1 MNREGVPRQAIV
13 RPISEPQKFDAA
25 GAHADFWHA
34 MRKLLLIPLLLI
46 PLALRADAQKIPPE
60 KELKT
65 MARDSLL
72 AFNEAVQE
80 KNFAAF
86 HKHELATIFRDQ
98 MPLEKFTTVFKEF
111 LEKGYDISNIA
122 KTEPVFD
129 EPARID
135 NNGVLAVSG
144 SYPTKPNKVIFK
156 LKYLQEKSAWKLVG
170 INVQVLPFVEKT
182 GPVPTEKEAKRLA
195 LDSLLAFNKALQA
208 KNFDSF
214 YRQIAKLWQA
224 QTTAA
229 KLKEIFQAFLA
240 QDAHISGIADV
251 EPVFDSKPAIDGD
264 GFLVLKGSY
273 PTQPSKV
280 FFELKYVYEEEAW
293 ELVGINVN
301 LKKSGGTDKGLK
313 KPDSD
318 DEPEEKKE

>member
-1 MNREGVPRQAIV
+1 
-13 RPISEPQKFDAA
+13 
-25 GAHADFWHA
+25 
-34 MRKLLLIPLLLI
+34 MRKLLLLSLLFISLG
-46 PLALRADAQKIPPE
+46 LRADAQKVPPD

-80 KNFAAF
+80 KNFAGF
-86 HKHELATIFRDQ
+86 YKHELATVFRDQ
-98 MPLEKFTTVFKEF
+98 TSLEKFSAVFKEF
-111 LEKGYDISNIA
+111 IDKGYDISNIA
-122 KTEPVFD
+122 KSEPVFD
-129 EPARID
+129 EPAKID
-135 NNGVLAVSG
+135 NNGVLALSG

-156 LKYLQEKSAWKLVG
+156 LKYLQEKSAWKMVG

-214 YRQIAKLWQA
+214 YERIAKLWQA
-224 QTTAA
+224 QTTSA
-229 KLKEIFQAFLA
+229 KLKEIFQPFLD
-240 QDAHISGIADV
+240 QEAHISGIADV
-251 EPVFDSKPAIDGD
+251 EPTFDSKPAIDSD
-264 GFLVLKGSY
+264 GFLLLKGSY

-280 FFELKYVYEEEAW
+280 FFELRYVYEEETW

-301 LKKSGGTDKGLK
+301 LKRTAGSEKGLK
-313 KPDSD
+313 KPDSAD
-318 DEPEEKKE
+318 DEDDKKN

>member
-1 MNREGVPRQAIV
+1 
-13 RPISEPQKFDAA
+13 
-25 GAHADFWHA
+25 
-34 MRKLLLIPLLLI
+34 MRKLLLISLLFI
-46 PLALRADAQKIPPE
+46 PLALRADAQKVPPE

-65 MARDSLL
+65 MVRDSLL

-80 KNFAAF
+80 KNFAGF
-86 HKHELATIFRDQ
+86 HKHELATLFRDQ
-98 MPLEKFTTVFKEF
+98 MPLEKFSNAFQVF
-111 LEKGYDISNIA
+111 LEKGYDISNLA
-122 KTEPVFD
+122 KSEPVFD
-129 EPARID
+129 DPPKID
-135 NNGVLAVSG
+135 SNGVLAVSG

-195 LDSLLAFNKALQA
+195 LDSLLAFNKALKA

-214 YRQIAKLWQA
+214 YGQIAKLWQA
-224 QTTAA
+224 QTTPA
-229 KLKEIFQAFLA
+229 KLKEIFAPFLA

-251 EPVFDSKPAIDGD
+251 EPVFDSKPAIDSD

-280 FFELKYVYEEEAW
+280 FFELKYVYEEETW

-301 LKKSGGTDKGLK
+301 LKNAASTDKGLK

-318 DEPEEKKE
+318 DDEEEKKE

>member
-1 MNREGVPRQAIV
+1 V
-13 RPISEPQKFDAA
+13 
-25 GAHADFWHA
+25 HADFRHV
-34 MRKLLLIPLLLI
+34 MRKLFLIPVLLISLV
-46 PLALRADAQKIPPE
+46 LRADAQKVPPDT
-60 KELKT
+60 ELKT
-65 MARDSLL
+65 MVRDSLL
-72 AFNEAVQE
+72 AFNEAVQD
-80 KNFAAF
+80 KNFAGF

-98 MPLEKFTTVFKEF
+98 MPLEKFSTVFREF

-122 KTEPVFD
+122 KSEPVFE
-129 EPARID
+129 EPAKID
-135 NNGVLAVSG
+135 NNGVLALSG

-156 LKYLQEKSAWKLVG
+156 LKYLQEKSAWKMVG

-195 LDSLLAFNKALQA
+195 LDSLLAFNKALQT
-208 KNFDSF
+208 KSFDGF
-214 YRQIAKLWQA
+214 YQKIAQLWQA

-229 KLKEIFQAFLA
+229 KLKETFQAFLA

-251 EPVFDSKPAIDGD
+251 DPVFDAKPAINND

-280 FFELKYVYEEEAW
+280 FFELKYVYEEDAW

-301 LKKSGGTDKGLK
+301 LKRSAGTEKGLK
-313 KPDSD
+313 KPESD
-318 DEPEEKKE
+318 DDEDKKD

>member
-1 MNREGVPRQAIV
+1 
-13 RPISEPQKFDAA
+13 
-25 GAHADFWHA
+25 
-34 MRKLLLIPLLLI
+34 MRKLFLIPLLLI
-46 PLALRADAQKIPPE
+46 SLVLHADAQKVPPDR
-60 KELKT
+60 ELKT
-65 MARDSLL
+65 MVRDTLI
-72 AFNEAVQE
+72 AFNEAVQD
-80 KNFAAF
+80 KNFAGF
-86 HKHELATIFRDQ
+86 YKHELAAVFREQ
-98 MPLEKFTTVFKEF
+98 MPLEKFSTVFKEF

-122 KTEPVFD
+122 KSEPVFD
-129 EPARID
+129 EAAKID
-135 NNGVLAVSG
+135 NNGVLAVAG

-214 YRQIAKLWQA
+214 YQKIAKLWQA

-229 KLKEIFQAFLA
+229 KLKETFQVFLQ

-251 EPVFDSKPAIDGD
+251 EPTFDSKPAIDND

-280 FFELKYVYEEEAW
+280 FFELKYVYEDELW

-301 LKKSGGTDKGLK
+301 LKRTAGSEKGLK

-318 DEPEEKKE
+318 DENEKKN

>member
-1 MNREGVPRQAIV
+1 
-13 RPISEPQKFDAA
+13 
-25 GAHADFWHA
+25 
-34 MRKLLLIPLLLI
+34 MRKLFLIPLLLI
-46 PLALRADAQKIPPE
+46 SLVLHADAQKAPPDR
-60 KELKT
+60 ELKT
-65 MARDSLL
+65 MVRDTLI
-72 AFNEAVQE
+72 AFNEAVQD
-80 KNFAAF
+80 KNFAGF
-86 HKHELATIFRDQ
+86 YKHELATVFRDQ
-98 MPLEKFTTVFKEF
+98 MPLEKFSTVFKEF
-111 LEKGYDISNIA
+111 LDKGYDISNIA
-122 KTEPVFD
+122 KSEPVFD
-129 EPARID
+129 EAAKVD
-135 NNGVLAVSG
+135 NNGVLAVAG

-170 INVQVLPFVEKT
+170 INVQVLPFVEKS

-214 YRQIAKLWQA
+214 YQKIAKLWQA

-229 KLKEIFQAFLA
+229 KLKETFQVFLQ

-251 EPVFDSKPAIDGD
+251 EPTFDSKPAIDND

-280 FFELKYVYEEEAW
+280 FFELKYVYEDELW

-301 LKKSGGTDKGLK
+301 LKRTAGSEKGLK

-318 DEPEEKKE
+318 DENEKKN

>member
-1 MNREGVPRQAIV
+1 
-13 RPISEPQKFDAA
+13 
-25 GAHADFWHA
+25 
-34 MRKLLLIPLLLI
+34 MRKLLLISLLLI
-46 PLALRADAQKIPPE
+46 SLGLRAEAQKAPPE
-60 KELKT
+60 TELKT
-65 MARDSLL
+65 MVRDSLL
-72 AFNEAVQE
+72 AFNQAVQD
-80 KNFAAF
+80 KNFSGF
-86 HKHELATIFRDQ
+86 HKHELATVFRDQ
-98 MPLEKFTTVFKEF
+98 MPLEKFSTVFKEF

-122 KTEPVFD
+122 KSEPVFD
-129 EPARID
+129 GPAKID
-135 NNGVLAVSG
+135 NNGVLAISG

-156 LKYLQEKSAWKLVG
+156 LKYLQEKSAWKMVG

-182 GPVPTEKEAKRLA
+182 GPLPTEKEAKRLA

-214 YRQIAKLWQA
+214 YQKIAKLWQA

-229 KLKEIFQAFLA
+229 KLKEIFQVFLA
-240 QDAHISGIADV
+240 QDADISGVANV
-251 EPVFDSKPAIDGD
+251 EPTFDSKPAIDSD

-280 FFELKYVYEEEAW
+280 IFELKYIYEDETW

-301 LKKSGGTDKGLK
+301 LKRSAGSEKGLK

-318 DEPEEKKE
+318 DDEEDKKE

>member
-1 MNREGVPRQAIV
+1 
-13 RPISEPQKFDAA
+13 
-25 GAHADFWHA
+25 

-46 PLALRADAQKIPPE
+46 SLVLRAEAQKVPPE
-60 KELKT
+60 SELKG
-65 MARDSLL
+65 MVRDTLL

-80 KNFAAF
+80 KNFAGF
-86 HKHELATIFRDQ
+86 HKHELATVFRDQ
-98 MPLEKFTTVFKEF
+98 TPLEKFTSVFKEF
-111 LEKGYDISNIA
+111 LDKQYDISNIA
-122 KTEPVFD
+122 NADPVFD
-129 EPARID
+129 APAKID
-135 NNGVLAVSG
+135 SNGVLAVTG

-182 GPVPTEKEAKRLA
+182 GPLPTDKEAKRLA
-195 LDSLLAFNKALQA
+195 LDSLLAFNKALKA
-208 KNFDSF
+208 KNFDGF
-214 YRQIAKLWQA
+214 YQQIAKLWQA
-224 QTTAA
+224 QTTPA
-229 KLKEIFQAFLA
+229 KLKEIFQAFLD

-251 EPVFDSKPAIDGD
+251 EPVFDSKPALDSD

-280 FFELKYVYEEEAW
+280 FFELKYIYEDEIW

-301 LKKSGGTDKGLK
+301 LKRSGSTEKGLK

-318 DEPEEKKE
+318 NEEEKKE